1 MAHRRLVIRERITA
15 IIGSALLLLIVLT
28 SYWYSLRADLEG
40 LKYVPSDKSPD
51 FLAKNVSLT
60 DFDETGTPKFKAF
73 AEHLQHF
80 SDERMRAEKGLVVSL
95 APNEA
100 TARARADEI
109 WSDDGMETVE
119 FSGNVVVTRAPFQG
133 EPELEFRS
141 GYVRGWLDTL
151 RFETDKPVYMR
162 RGSDTTEAQG
172 GMMYDNVARTVEL
185 KGRVGSVLHPENF
198 REPAP

>member
-15 IIGSALLLLIVLT
+15 IIGSALLLLIVLM
-28 SYWYSLRADLEG
+28 SYWYSIRSDLEG

-60 DFDETGTPKFKAF
+60 DFDETGAPKFKAF
-73 AEHLQHF
+73 AENLQHF

-119 FSGNVVVTRAPFQG
+119 FSGSVVVTRAPFKG

-141 GYVRGWLDTL
+141 DYVRGWLDTL

-162 RGSDTTEAQG
+162 RGTDTTEALG

-185 KGRVGSVLHPENF
+185 KGRVGSVLHPKNF
-198 REPAP
+198 RKPAP